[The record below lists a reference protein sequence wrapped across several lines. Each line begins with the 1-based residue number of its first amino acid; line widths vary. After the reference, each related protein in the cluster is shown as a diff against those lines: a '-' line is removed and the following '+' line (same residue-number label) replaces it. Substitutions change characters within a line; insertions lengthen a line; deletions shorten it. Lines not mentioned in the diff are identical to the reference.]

1 MHRYKNLKVWNESR
15 ELFKLVYQ
23 SLNQFPKEEL
33 FGLTSQIKRSVISI
47 SSNIAE
53 ACGRDTDQQFA
64 YHINVALGSSFE
76 FESQITL
83 AYDLSFL
90 AEQDFENIS
99 MRIFHIKNMLIGLH
113 RNIKSNYSK

>member
-1 MHRYKNLKVWNESR
+1 MHRYNNLKVWNESR
-15 ELFKLVYQ
+15 ELVKLVYQ

-64 YHINVALGSSFE
+64 YHINIALGSSFE

-83 AYDLSFL
+83 AYDVSFL